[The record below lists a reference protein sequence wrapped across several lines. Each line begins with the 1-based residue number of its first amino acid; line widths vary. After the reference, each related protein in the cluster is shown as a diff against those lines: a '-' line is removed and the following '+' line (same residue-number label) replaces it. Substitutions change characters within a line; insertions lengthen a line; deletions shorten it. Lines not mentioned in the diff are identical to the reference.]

1 MHIHTRYTQNNKC
14 IKSKRVF
21 FQVSFCFQAWYK
33 CEMYMEAL
41 TMVTAGW
48 GPLPLRW
55 PSRCEPGWEEAGA
68 MKEEG
73 RAECGGEALFE
84 DPDFPS
90 EDASLLC
97 DGSTPI
103 ARLQE
108 EVTWLRPQVRRSASS
123 KREMPWCIPR
133 VSGVNGLFIVDK
145 MLGNFW
151 LAVR

>member
-1 MHIHTRYTQNNKC
+1 
-14 IKSKRVF
+14 
-21 FQVSFCFQAWYK
+21 
-33 CEMYMEAL
+33 
-41 TMVTAGW
+41 
-48 GPLPLRW
+48 
-55 PSRCEPGWEEAGA
+55 

-108 EVTWLRPQVRRSASS
+108 EVTWLRPQVRHSASS
-123 KREMPWCIPR
+123 KREMPRCIPR